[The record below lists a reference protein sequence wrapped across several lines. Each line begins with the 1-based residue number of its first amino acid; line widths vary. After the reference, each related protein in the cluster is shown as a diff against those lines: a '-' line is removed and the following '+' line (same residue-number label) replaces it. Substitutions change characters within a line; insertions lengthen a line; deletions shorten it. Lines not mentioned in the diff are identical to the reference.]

1 MLPKN
6 HEIAFCFLLLF
17 FQILNEEH
25 FMHPVVRDKGEA
37 SSMGRGEGQATS
49 VSHLTWNQTF
59 SSSFSSLACIL
70 IQLLGSAS
78 ARDLY

>member
-1 MLPKN
+1 MP
-6 HEIAFCFLLLF
+6 A
-17 FQILNEEH
+17 
-25 FMHPVVRDKGEA
+25 VGRDKGGGRRA
-37 SSMGRGEGQATS
+37 GRGEGQGTS

-59 SSSFSSLACIL
+59 SSCFSSLACIL